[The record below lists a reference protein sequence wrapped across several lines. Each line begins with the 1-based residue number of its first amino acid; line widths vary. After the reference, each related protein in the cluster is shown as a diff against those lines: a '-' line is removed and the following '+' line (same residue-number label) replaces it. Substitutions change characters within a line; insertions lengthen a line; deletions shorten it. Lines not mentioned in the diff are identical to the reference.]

1 MPKSEWKVM
10 SNVIAGH
17 GKMYRAYRI
26 LDTDQPMHSGN
37 IECIGGYCE
46 DRDAVQETV
55 DRLNA
60 EEKALQRRK
69 RV

>member
-1 MPKSEWKVM
+1 MAKSEWKVM
-10 SNVIAGH
+10 STVIAGH

-37 IECIGGYCE
+37 IECLSGYSD
-46 DRDAVQETV
+46 DRQAVQETV

-60 EEKALQRRK
+60 EERANQRR
-69 RV
+69 RRQ